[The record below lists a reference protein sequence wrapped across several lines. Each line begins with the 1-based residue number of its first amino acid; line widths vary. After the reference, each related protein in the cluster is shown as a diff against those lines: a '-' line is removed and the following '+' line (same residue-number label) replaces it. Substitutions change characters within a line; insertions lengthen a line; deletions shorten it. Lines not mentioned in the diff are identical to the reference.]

1 MAKQG
6 RARWGEHESRGQG
19 FQSVSVDSSTPT
31 AAVMGSKAHL
41 QVGENLLRHGVKMLR
56 RGMYSGRVMIV
67 ANLISIRD
75 GQR

>member
-31 AAVMGSKAHL
+31 PSLLPHL
-41 QVGENLLRHGVKMLR
+41 QVGENLLRHGIKMLR